1 MLFLIDPHLG
11 TTISW
16 ILTNIAY
23 PLALSETVIFW
34 FLEYLNSTIKIGGFP
49 FYLVLHVHT
58 FQVLFTLEILSIKWQ
73 ALLISPIV
81 FKILFWYKIFIGQ
94 LRFHHLLKTMI
105 AILDTIISSRPWKLG
120 HFYCCILFALVYT
133 CFQLIF
139 VIGMK
144 GENEVENQ

>member
-1 MLFLIDPHLG
+1 MSFLIDPHLG

-16 ILTNIAY
+16 ILSNISY

-34 FLEYLNSTIKIGGFP
+34 LLEYPKSTIQIGGFP
-49 FYLVLHVHT
+49 FYLVLNVHA
-58 FQVLFTLEILSIKWQ
+58 FQVLFTLQ
-73 ALLISPIV
+73 ISSM
-81 FKILFWYKIFIGQ
+81 KLFSKYFVWYRIFICQLLFYQ
-94 LRFHHLLKTMI
+94 LRKTML
-105 AILDTIISSRPWKLG
+105 AIVDTMISSRPWKLG

-144 GENEVENQ
+144 GENEVETQ

>member
-16 ILTNIAY
+16 ILSNIAY

-34 FLEYLNSTIKIGGFP
+34 FLEYPNSTIKISGFP
-49 FYLVLHVHT
+49 LYLVLNVHAL
-58 FQVLFTLEILSIKWQ
+58 QVLFTLQILSSKKYF
-73 ALLISPIV
+73 V
-81 FKILFWYKIFIGQ
+81 WYKVFICQ
-94 LRFHHLLKTMI
+94 LHFHHLLKTMI
-105 AILDTIISSRPWKLG
+105 AILDTMISSRPWKLG
-120 HFYCCILFALVYT
+120 HFYCCILFALVFT
-133 CFQLIF
+133 CFQIIF